1 MEYKKGKSPKNHEFK
16 IKFEKSEK
24 ENLQR
29 KADKLGI
36 KLSQYIRLTS
46 LNFDADKLKENKKWI
61 SIPY

>member
-1 MEYKKGKSPKNHEFK
+1 MEYKRGKSPKNHEFK

-46 LNFDADKLKENKKWI
+46 LNFDADKLKENKK
-61 SIPY
+61 